1 MTKTKPHS
9 PWPFFLLSAL
19 CALVPVLNNKY
30 PASFFPVIPPF
41 AIEVVMTIGGI
52 YGIVIALSRWWIL
65 LQRKTFA
72 QKLIMEVTDQRQSP
86 EKPDENDVVSAG
98 RYISRLV
105 RNADE
110 DLKEIKPDFTLESLG
125 RLQRYLPQLLSEVED
140 EQSARITLGIVGVY
154 LGETLCR
161 NRQWQWFF
169 RPAPDLKQFIYLA
182 SEIRK
187 EGKNFDPFA
196 FSASVLIGE
205 CSIAE
210 VLKEIA

>member
-1 MTKTKPHS
+1 MANTKLNS
-9 PWPFFLLSAL
+9 PWPFFFLSAL

-30 PASFFPVIPPF
+30 PASFFPAVPPF
-41 AIEVVMTIGGI
+41 AVEVIMTIGGV
-52 YGIVIALSRWWIL
+52 YAIVIAMGRWWTI

-72 QKLIMEVTDQRQSP
+72 KKLVVEVVADRKSP
-86 EKPDENDVVSAG
+86 EDPDENDVITAG
-98 RYISRLV
+98 RFITRLV

-169 RPAPDLKQFIYLA
+169 RPAPDLKQFTYLA

-205 CSIAE
+205 SSIAE